1 MKKGR
6 FKKRCMAL
14 GLACTML
21 FSLFTGTTASAG
33 WSGDPEN
40 DPETAVQYGLWM
52 GNCWYKE
59 NEQDPGNGQWIMD
72 TGICIPSEVS
82 VENMADYRDLDIREV
97 DGTWNNAY
105 FFKYVDYVSIPSEVE
120 EEEPRIEPQGE
131 DELITEGLYI
141 TYLGTEFENDAE
153 NQENTDPRRAIANVV
168 EDSSASVTTVAEPE
182 GLFKLSIKEPG
193 YYIISKGELEI
204 DENNH
209 FIDSDAAV
217 GLYVYEYTG
226 LGAREA
232 SYDGKSQQWIYDTDS
247 AYYGEIW
254 GRDLGDSAF
263 AITDVVEGEQQN
275 ISIEDL
281 ELTYYGEIG
290 EDPRQTHSAGTGEF
304 DEESGEPIEVEK
316 YVNKKDTTATIEVY
330 QKDEG
335 LILFKPDK
343 PGKYLISKKG
353 ITDEVNDENR
363 EIREKAILIDV
374 DSNRAGFF
382 KAPECSREN
391 LHFNEEWANCYD
403 TMYVKG
409 QDALN
414 FYYHAPV
421 EYNEEGV
428 ETGDAFEKMI
438 VNYGEAYEG
447 YEIAKGAIASNEL
460 SNVLSMNPVSEEGK
474 TGWYEITIQNLTD
487 NMYIE
492 FINSN
497 DDNAYLNVSYYKEGQ
512 IELREVDREK
522 TAYSFMEEYIMAT
535 TSFTMEAYGAS
546 EGELKKI
553 TSENELSAF
562 NVFEKFWIDEI
573 CWMEDDKEC
582 FMDGFSRDDE
592 GNLIYK
598 DEADVK
604 FIFGKDEE
612 GNDVLQ
618 YVFKKVDGKNASV
631 KATEDGLEVQ
641 VNAIGDYL
649 VTSEAGGWYEFRAD
663 LPGIGVY
670 NTPKRMEYNHDYID
684 NLEKDIKVYQ
694 GRDCSAKTYYVLAWV
709 DKDHYDENGEPITYK
724 DGAGKPIINETE
736 DWKYLSQWT
745 SDPATIEIQAG
756 EDVNFETPE
765 DVTFTPID
773 GFVSVD
779 EENPVIYKDEEHL
792 AKIGYPITLTSAIEK
807 DFSIIMSAKRIGYTL
822 YGNDKLSKD
831 RYDALA
837 VDYVPINK
845 LQVKT
850 APTKVEYIEGATFD
864 PSGLVVEAVYEDG
877 ESFTL
882 SKDEY
887 KLTVSDKL
895 STNDKAVTISY
906 LGKTVQLPITV
917 TKKAD
922 FDLTKA
928 AWNYKEAFTYD
939 GTQKKVEITGLPEGL
954 TVSYSGNTATEAGD
968 YTAKATFSYDQ
979 SKYNAP
985 DTTKLATLA
994 WSIAKPADVTT
1005 EETVK
1010 PAAAGTEIKDT
1021 TTKAEYT
1028 VTATSGDTPVVAYE
1042 GTTDKKTKTVTV
1054 PATVEVN
1061 GVKYEV
1067 TEIADNAFKN
1077 NKTVTKITIGK
1088 NVTKVG
1094 KNAFSGCKNLKTV
1107 SVGNNVTTIEA
1118 NAFKGCASLKTV
1130 TLPAKT
1136 TTIKASAFNG
1146 CKKLKTI
1153 TIKSTKLTSKSVAKG
1168 AFKGLGKGTT
1178 IKVPKKKFAAYKKL
1192 FKQKGLSANVKLSKY

>member
-6 FKKRCMAL
+6 LKKRCMAL

-21 FSLFTGTTASAG
+21 FGTFTGTTANAG
-33 WSGDPEN
+33 WFGNPEN
-40 DPETAVQYGLWM
+40 DPENAVQYGLWM
-52 GNCWYKE
+52 GDCRYEGTEDAGQWMMNI
-59 NEQDPGNGQWIMD
+59 GNGD
-72 TGICIPSEVS
+72 EICVPDKVLVS
-82 VENMADYRDLDIREV
+82 NMADYMELDMRAV
-97 DGTWNNAY
+97 NGTWNNAC
-105 FFKYVDYVSIPSEVE
+105 FFKYVDY
-120 EEEPRIEPQGE
+120 Q
-131 DELITEGLYI
+131 ITEGEPQSIKTNDPQQITGAQDLQI
-141 TYLGTEFENDAE
+141 TYLGTELQNEEGNE
-153 NQENTDPRRAIANVV
+153 ENTDPRWAIANVK
-168 EDSSASVTTVAEPE
+168 DSSASITAVTPVED
-182 GLFKLSIKEPG
+182 GLFKLNIEEPG
-193 YYIISKGELEI
+193 YYIISKGKLET
-204 DENNH
+204 DGESGLFAN
-209 FIDSDAAV
+209 SDAAV
-217 GLYVYEYTG
+217 GLHVYEYTG
-226 LGAREA
+226 LAAREA
-232 SYDGKSQQWIYDTDS
+232 YYDGESQQWNYDGEDPN
-247 AYYGEIW
+247 YGNDIW

-275 ISIEDL
+275 ISIDNL

-290 EDPRQTHSAGTGEF
+290 ADPRQTHSVVTGENV
-304 DEESGEPIEVEK
+304 ESGEPIEEEK
-316 YVNKKDTTATIEVY
+316 YEIMKQTTATIEVY
-330 QKDEG
+330 QKDDS
-335 LILFKPDK
+335 LILFTPDK

-353 ITDEVNDENR
+353 ISDDVTPENR

-374 DSNRAGFF
+374 DSNRPGFF
-382 KAPECSREN
+382 KESECSRDN
-391 LHFNEEWANCYD
+391 LLFTEWANCYD
-403 TMYVKG
+403 TTYVEG
-409 QDALN
+409 QVEYK
-414 FYYHAPV
+414 FYYHAPLA
-421 EYNEEGV
+421 ED
-428 ETGDAFEKMI
+428 GDAFVQMS
-438 VNYGEAYEG
+438 VNYGEDYKG
-447 YEIAKGAIASNEL
+447 YEIAKNAIDSNEL
-460 SNVLSMNPVSEEGK
+460 SNVLSMNPVSGEEK
-474 TGWYEITIQNLTD
+474 TGWYEITIKDLMD
-487 NMYIE
+487 NMNVE

-497 DDNAYLNVSYYKEGQ
+497 GENANLNIRYYRADE
-512 IELREVDREK
+512 IEFREVDREK
-522 TAYSFMEEYIMAT
+522 TAYSFMEPYIMAT
-535 TSFTMEAYGAS
+535 TSFTMEAYGVE

-553 TSENELSAF
+553 TEKSKLETF
-562 NVFEKFWIDEI
+562 NIFEKLWIDEI
-573 CWMEDDKEC
+573 CWEEEDGTTHY
-582 FMDGFSRDDE
+582 MDGFEYNDSE
-592 GNLIYK
+592 EEFTYENP
-598 DEADVK
+598 EDVR
-604 FIFGKDEE
+604 FLPNQ
-612 GNDVLQ
+612 NDPE
-618 YVFKKVDGKNASV
+618 YVYKKVDSENASV
-631 KATEDGLEVQ
+631 KATEEGLEVQ

-649 VTSEAGGWYEFRAD
+649 VTSEDGGWYEFRAD
-663 LPGIGVY
+663 LPSIGVY
-670 NTPKRMEYNHDYID
+670 NTEVRKEYNRDYID

-694 GRDCSAKTYYVLAWV
+694 GRDCSDKTYYALAWV
-709 DKDHYDENGEPITYK
+709 DKDHYDEKGNPITEKNDAGEPI
-724 DGAGKPIINETE
+724 ISETE

-745 SDPATIEIQAG
+745 TDPDTIKIQAG
-756 EDVNFETPE
+756 EDVNFESPE
-765 DVTFTPID
+765 DVTFASIN

-779 EENPVIYKDEEHL
+779 EENPVIYQDENHR
-792 AKIGYPITLTSAIEK
+792 AKIGYPITLSSVIDR

-822 YGNDKLSKD
+822 YKDENLSKD

-864 PSGLVVEAVYEDG
+864 PSGLVVEAVYDDG

-887 KLTVSDKL
+887 KLAVSDKL

-906 LGKTVQLPITV
+906 LGKTVELPITV

-922 FDLTKA
+922 FDLSKA

-1005 EETVK
+1005 EDTVK

-1028 VTATSGDTPVVAYE
+1028 VAETSGDTPVVVYE
-1042 GTTDKKTKTVTV
+1042 GTTDKKAKTVTV

-1107 SVGNNVTTIEA
+1107 SVGSNVATIEA

-1153 TIKSTKLTSKSVAKG
+1153 TIKSTKLTSKTIAKG

-1178 IKVPKKKFAAYKKL
+1178 IKVPKKKLAAYKKL
-1192 FKQKGLSANVKLSKY
+1192 FKQKGLSANVKITKA

>member
-6 FKKRCMAL
+6 LKKRCMAL
-14 GLACTML
+14 SLACTML
-21 FSLFTGTTASAG
+21 FSMFTGTTASAG
-33 WSGDPEN
+33 WYGNPEN
-40 DPETAVQYGLWM
+40 NPETAVQYGLWM
-52 GNCWYKE
+52 KDCWYEE
-59 NEQDPGNGQWIMD
+59 NEQNPGNGQWIMD
-72 TGICIPSEVS
+72 TGICVPNEVS
-82 VENMADYRDLDIREV
+82 VKNMADYMELDLRAV

-105 FFKYVDYVSIPSEVE
+105 FFKYVDYESIPSEVE
-120 EEEPRIEPQGE
+120 EEPRIELKGE
-131 DELITEGLYI
+131 DKLITEGLYI
-141 TYLGTEFENDAE
+141 TYLGTELNNDAE
-153 NQENTDPRRAIANVV
+153 NQENTDPRWAIANVV
-168 EDSSASVTTVAEPE
+168 EDSSASVTTVAESE
-182 GLFKLSIKEPG
+182 GLFELSIKEPG
-193 YYIISKGELEI
+193 YYIISKGELKI

-217 GLYVYEYTG
+217 GLHVYEYTG
-226 LGAREA
+226 LGVREA
-232 SYDGKSQQWIYDTDS
+232 YYDGELQQWIYDPDS
-247 AYYGEIW
+247 DYSGEIW

-290 EDPRQTHSAGTGEF
+290 ADPRQTCWEVTDEN
-304 DEESGEPIEVEK
+304 EESGEPIEVEK

-330 QKDEG
+330 QKDES

-353 ITDEVNDENR
+353 ISDDVTPKNR
-363 EIREKAILIDV
+363 EIREKAVLIDV
-374 DSNRAGFF
+374 DSNRPGFF
-382 KAPECSREN
+382 ENSECSREN
-391 LHFNEEWANCYD
+391 LLFNEEWADCYD
-403 TMYVKG
+403 TMYVSGQKG
-409 QDALN
+409 LE
-414 FYYHAPV
+414 FYYRAPIK
-421 EYNEEGV
+421 YDEEGASI
-428 ETGDAFEKMI
+428 GDAFVRLV
-438 VNYGEAYEG
+438 VNYGEEYKEQ
-447 YEIAKGAIASNEL
+447 EIAKEAIAGSTL
-460 SNVLSMNPVSEEGK
+460 AQVFSMNPVSGEGK
-474 TGWYEITIQNLTD
+474 TGWYKITIQNLTD
-487 NMYIE
+487 NMNVE
-492 FINSN
+492 FIDSN
-497 DDNAYLNVSYYKEGQ
+497 GGKAYLNVSYYGEGQ

-522 TAYSFMEEYIMAT
+522 TAYSYMEPNIMAT
-535 TSFTMEAYGAS
+535 TSFTMEAYRV
-546 EGELKKI
+546 EKGELKKI
-553 TSENELSAF
+553 TEKTELDDF
-562 NVFEKFWIDEI
+562 NIFESFWIDEI
-573 CWMEDDKEC
+573 CWKDEDGTHYL
-582 FMDGFSRDDE
+582 DGFGYDE
-592 GNLIYK
+592 SAAEFTYVTP
-598 DEADVK
+598 EDVR
-604 FIFGKDEE
+604 FMPNQIDPE
-612 GNDVLQ
+612 
-618 YVFKKVDGKNASV
+618 YVYKKVDSKNASI

-649 VTSEAGGWYEFRAD
+649 VTSEAGGWYKFRAD

-670 NTPKRMEYNHDYID
+670 NTPERKEYNRDYID

-694 GRDCSAKTYYVLAWV
+694 GRDCSDKTYYVLAWV
-709 DKDHYDENGEPITYK
+709 DKDHYDENGEPITDK
-724 DGAGKPIINETE
+724 DEAGNPIINETE

-745 SDPATIEIQAG
+745 SDPDTIEIRAG
-756 EDVNFETPE
+756 EDVNFESPE
-765 DVTFTPID
+765 DVEFTLID

-779 EENPVIYKDEEHL
+779 KENPVIYKDEEHL
-792 AKIGYPITLTSAIEK
+792 AKIGYPITLTSAIDR
-807 DFSIIMSAKRIGYTL
+807 DFSIIMSAKRIGNTL
-822 YGNDKLSKD
+822 YGNDKLSKY

-837 VDYVPINK
+837 VDYVPIK
-845 LQVKT
+845 EIKVKT
-850 APTKVEYIEGATFD
+850 APTKLEYIEGATFD
-864 PSGLVVEAVYEDG
+864 PSGLVVEAVYDDG

-906 LGKTVQLPITV
+906 LGKTVELPITV
-917 TKKAD
+917 KA
-922 FDLTKA
+922 
-928 AWNYKEAFTYD
+928 KES
-939 GTQKKVEITGLPEGL
+939 TQQPTDP
-954 TVSYSGNTATEAGD
+954 TTPTTTPDAG
-968 YTAKATFSYDQ
+968 KQ
-979 SKYNAP
+979 
-985 DTTKLATLA
+985 
-994 WSIAKPADVTT
+994 

-1028 VTATSGDTPVVAYE
+1028 VTTTSGDTPVVAYE

-1146 CKKLKTI
+1146 CKKMKTI

-1192 FKQKGLSANVKLSKY
+1192 FEQKGLSANVKLSKY

>member
-6 FKKRCMAL
+6 LKKRCMAL

-21 FSLFTGTTASAG
+21 FGTFTGTTASAG
-33 WSGDPEN
+33 WFGNPEEE
-40 DPETAVQYGLWM
+40 PETAVQYGLWM
-52 GNCWYKE
+52 GDCWYE
-59 NEQDPGNGQWIMD
+59 ETEETGQWMMNIGNGDQA
-72 TGICIPSEVS
+72 CVPNEVS
-82 VENMADYRDLDIREV
+82 VKNMADYMELDLRAV
-97 DGTWNNAY
+97 DGTWNNAC
-105 FFKYVDYVSIPSEVE
+105 FFKYIAYTITDGENPSINTE
-120 EEEPRIEPQGE
+120 EQQ
-131 DELITEGLYI
+131 LITKAEGLQI
-141 TYLGTEFENDAE
+141 TYLGTELENE
-153 NQENTDPRRAIANVV
+153 EGNEENTDPRWAIANVV
-168 EDSSASVTTVAEPE
+168 DSSASITSVEGAE
-182 GLFKLSIKEPG
+182 GFFKLQNMDPG
-193 YYIISKGELEI
+193 YYIISNGELEI
-204 DENNH
+204 DEESQH
-209 FIDSDAAV
+209 FANSDAAV
-217 GLYVYEYTG
+217 GLHVYEYTG
-226 LGAREA
+226 LGVRDAY
-232 SYDGKSQQWIYDTDS
+232 YDGESQQWIYDPDS
-247 AYYGEIW
+247 DYSGEIW

-263 AITDVVEGEQQN
+263 AITDVVEGTGFD
-275 ISIEDL
+275 ISIDEL

-290 EDPRQTHSAGTGEF
+290 ADPRQTYWKGAGET
-304 DEESGEPIEVEK
+304 DEESGEPIEEEK
-316 YVNKKDTTATIEVY
+316 YENKQDTKATIEVY
-330 QKDEG
+330 QKDES

-353 ITDEVNDENR
+353 ISNDVTLENR

-382 KAPECSREN
+382 ESPEYSRGN
-391 LHFNEEWANCYD
+391 LLFNEWANCYD
-403 TMYVKG
+403 TMYVGG
-409 QDALN
+409 QDALQ
-414 FYYHAPV
+414 FYYHAPLA
-421 EYNEEGV
+421 EE
-428 ETGDAFEKMI
+428 GDAFVQMN
-438 VNYGEAYEG
+438 VNYGEVFQEY
-447 YEIAKGAIASNEL
+447 AIEKDAIDSNDL
-460 SNVLSMNPVSEEGK
+460 SKVFSMNPVSEEEE
-474 TGWYEITIQNLTD
+474 TGWYEITIKDLTD

-497 DDNAYLNVSYYKEGQ
+497 DDNAYLNVSYYKDGQ

-522 TAYSFMEEYIMAT
+522 TAYSFMEPYIMAT
-535 TSFTMEAYGAS
+535 TSFTMEAYGA
-546 EGELKKI
+546 EAGELKKI
-553 TSENELSAF
+553 TGENELSAF
-562 NVFEKFWIDEI
+562 NVYEKFWIDEI
-573 CWMEDDKEC
+573 CWVEDDVEY
-582 FMDGFSRDDE
+582 FMDGFSRDENDE
-592 GNLIYK
+592 LIYEGDPDDVRFIY
-598 DEADVK
+598 DENT
-604 FIFGKDEE
+604 GEE
-612 GNDVLQ
+612 LQ
-618 YVFKKVDGKNASV
+618 YVYKKVDSKNASI
-631 KATEDGLEVQ
+631 KAIEDGLEVQ

-663 LPGIGVY
+663 LLSIGVY
-670 NTPKRMEYNHDYID
+670 NTPERKEYNRDYID

-694 GRDCSAKTYYVLAWV
+694 GRDCSDKTYYVLAWV
-709 DKDHYDENGEPITYK
+709 DKDHYDENGEPITDK
-724 DGAGKPIINETE
+724 DEVGNPIINETE

-745 SDPATIEIQAG
+745 TDPDTIEIQAG
-756 EDVNFETPE
+756 EDVNFESPE
-765 DVTFTPID
+765 DVAFTPID

-779 EENPVIYKDEEHL
+779 EENPVIYKDDEHL

-822 YGNDKLSKD
+822 YGNDELSKD

-837 VDYVPINK
+837 VDYVPIIK

-887 KLTVSDKL
+887 KLAVSDKL

-922 FDLTKA
+922 FDLSKA

-1005 EETVK
+1005 DETAK

-1028 VTATSGDTPVVAYE
+1028 VTETSGDTPVVAYE
-1042 GTTDKKTKTVTV
+1042 GTTDKKAKTVTV

-1192 FKQKGLSANVKLSKY
+1192 FKQKGLSSNVNLSKY